1 VDRARP
7 ARLLIAAAS
16 AGLLAGAGGTGLR
29 ARLHPAR
36 WLAPG
41 ADAPLALSTS
51 FTECLARPSDGNQ
64 TYLVELGR
72 SAFRT
77 PMLLGGQAARAG
89 IACESCHQAGRRNP
103 DFFFPGLSGA
113 PGTAD
118 VTSALFS
125 SHRDDGID
133 NPKPIP
139 DLSGPKTALKV
150 DQDPARGDLERF
162 IHGLVTEEFDGAEP
176 PPAVL
181 HGLAAY
187 VRALG
192 PGACPRETRAPVRA
206 EGFVEEARRSV
217 RAAQAALA
225 HSDPAAAILM
235 IDGARWRL
243 GLINE
248 RYDDPASADARA
260 ALKAADLDLLAAQGA
275 IRAGD
280 PGAGA
285 RLTLWLARSASWAE
299 ILTREEPR
307 SLFDRQRLEAEARG
321 S

>member
-1 VDRARP
+1 VDRART
-7 ARLLIAAAS
+7 ACLLIAAA
-16 AGLLAGAGGTGLR
+16 GLLVGAGGVGLK

-41 ADAPLALSTS
+41 ADAPQALSSS
-51 FTECLARPSDGNQ
+51 FTECLARPTDANQ
-64 TYLVELGR
+64 AYLVELGR

-89 IACESCHQAGRRNP
+89 LACESCHQAGRRNP

-139 DLSGPKTALKV
+139 DLSSPKSALKV
-150 DQDPARGDLERF
+150 SQDPARGDLERF
-162 IHGLVTEEFDGAEP
+162 IHGLITEEFDGAEP

-181 HGLAAY
+181 AGLAAY

-192 PGACPRETRAPVRA
+192 PGACPREARAPVRT
-206 EGFVEEARRSV
+206 ESFVEEARRSV
-217 RAAQAALA
+217 RVAEAALA
-225 HSDPAAAILM
+225 HGDSAAAILM
-235 IDGARWRL
+235 TDGARWRL

-248 RYDDPASADARA
+248 RYDDPTSADARA
-260 ALKAADLDLLAAQGA
+260 ALKAADLDLLAAQVA

-280 PGAGA
+280 PGAKV
-285 RLTLWLARSASWAE
+285 RLGLWLARSTAWAQ
-299 ILTREEPR
+299 ILAREEPR
-307 SLFDRQRLEAEARG
+307 SLFDRARLAAEG

>member
-1 VDRARP
+1 VDRARA
-7 ARLLIAAAS
+7 ARLLIAAGA
-16 AGLLAGAGGTGLR
+16 AGLLAGAGGTGLK

-41 ADAPLALSTS
+41 ADAARALSTS
-51 FTECLARPSDGNQ
+51 FTECLEPPKDAQ
-64 TYLVELGR
+64 QAYLVELGR

-103 DFFFPGLSGA
+103 VFYFPGLSGA

-139 DLSGPKTALKV
+139 DLSGPKATLKIS
-150 DQDPARGDLERF
+150 QDPARADLEHF

-181 HGLAAY
+181 QGLANY

-192 PGACPRETRAPVRA
+192 PGACPREARAPVRP
-206 EGFVEEARRSV
+206 EGFVDDARRSV
-217 RAAQAALA
+217 RAGQAALA
-225 HSDPAAAILM
+225 RGDADTAILM
-235 IDGARWRL
+235 LDGARWRL

-280 PGAGA
+280 RGAGA
-285 RLTLWLARSASWAE
+285 RLTLWLARSVSWAP
-299 ILTREEPR
+299 ILTREERR
-307 SLFDRQRLEAEARG
+307 SLFDPGRLAAEARG
-321 S
+321 